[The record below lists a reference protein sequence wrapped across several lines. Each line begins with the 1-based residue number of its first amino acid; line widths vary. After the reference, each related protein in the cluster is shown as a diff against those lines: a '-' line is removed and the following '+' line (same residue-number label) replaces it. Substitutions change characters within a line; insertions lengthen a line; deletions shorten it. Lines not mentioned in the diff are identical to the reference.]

1 MQFAFVTDMNL
12 SLGFDRRKA
21 RRQRTEARLRQI
33 HSECNCSGEQVFR
46 QGSNTMLVVP
56 VKQSG
61 GKMDLALNQ
70 VSLTPFAD
78 EKIARMPM

>member
-1 MQFAFVTDMNL
+1 
-12 SLGFDRRKA
+12 
-21 RRQRTEARLRQI
+21 
-33 HSECNCSGEQVFR
+33 
-46 QGSNTMLVVP
+46 MLVVP

-61 GKMDLALNQ
+61 GKMDMALNR